1 MASRLSKSLAM
12 SALSLVVS
20 ATPRQDAKPAPAL
33 QQQIDELRQKQER
46 IQKDLDEI
54 KALLK
59 ERSGRVDTPSAH
71 QPPSRVLE
79 NVYGEP
85 FRGSAAAR
93 VAIME
98 FSDFDCSFCAR
109 YATTILP
116 KIDADYIKTGKVKY
130 FFRDLP
136 MEKEHANALF
146 KARMARC
153 AGEQDK
159 FWEMHDRLFA
169 EQKPY
174 SDMDLAAIVH
184 GIGLDAARFSVCIN
198 SERYTDVIQR
208 SAAIAQRKGITGTP
222 AFLIGTLS
230 EDGRLLTA
238 DHVFFGAESYEAFKK
253 VLDGLLSPAPA
264 GASAHD

>member
-1 MASRLSKSLAM
+1 MASHLPKLLATSM
-12 SALSLVVS
+12 FCLALS
-20 ATPRQDAKPAPAL
+20 AAPRQEAKPAPPL
-33 QQQIDELRQKQER
+33 QRQIDELRQSQER
-46 IQKDLDEI
+46 MQKDLDEI
-54 KALLK
+54 KSLLR
-59 ERSGRVDTPSAH
+59 ERSGRVDAPSARR
-71 QPPSRVLE
+71 PPATVLE
-79 NVYGEP
+79 NVFGEP
-85 FRGSAAAR
+85 FRGSASAR
-93 VAIME
+93 VAILE
-98 FSDFDCSFCAR
+98 YSDFDCSFCAR

-116 KIDADYIKTGKVKY
+116 KIDADYIRTGKVKY

-174 SDMDLAAIVH
+174 SDMDLAALVH

-198 SERYTDVIQR
+198 SDRYADVIRR
-208 SAAIAQRKGITGTP
+208 SAAIADRKGISGTP
-222 AFLIGTLS
+222 AFLIGTVS

-253 VLDGLLSPAPA
+253 VLDELLAP
-264 GASAHD
+264 GAATRH